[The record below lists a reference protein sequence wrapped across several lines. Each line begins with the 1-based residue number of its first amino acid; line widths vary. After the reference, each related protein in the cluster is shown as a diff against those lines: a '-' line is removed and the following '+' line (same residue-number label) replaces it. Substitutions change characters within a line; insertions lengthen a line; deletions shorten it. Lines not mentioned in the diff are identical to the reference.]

1 MPRRI
6 DLSRAALADF
16 DDIYDYIA
24 RDNPRAAAKTL
35 RSLDES
41 IQLLAD
47 QPKLGKDFR
56 HRRLRLRL
64 LTHGD
69 HLVFYRE
76 RPGVIEVVRVIHGR
90 RNIPDILDEL

>member
-6 DLSRAALADF
+6 DLSRAALVDF
-16 DDIYDYIA
+16 DNIYDYIA
-24 RDNPRAAAKTL
+24 RDNPRAAAKVL

-41 IQLLAD
+41 VQLLAD
-47 QPKLGKDFR
+47 QPKLGKVFP

-69 HLVFYRE
+69 YLVFYRE